1 MSFKFDDFKHPANQT
16 KIQAI
21 VLDKMNLDLTTNYH
35 ELSTRQQKKFQ
46 KIQNEYLNTVP
57 FKNNNWEETLTD
69 DFNEVANDFMN
80 GKKNYLHMVDNTIL
94 DKEMVYRDD
103 AEREYHENELKEGFD
118 RFLKSHQKKKEIENS
133 SEILV

>member
-1 MSFKFDDFKHPANQT
+1 MSFTFDDFKNPANQT

-46 KIQNEYLNTVP
+46 KIQNEYLNTAP
-57 FKNNNWEETLTD
+57 FKEDNWIETLTD
-69 DFNEVANDFMN
+69 DFNEIASDFMN

-94 DKEMVYRDD
+94 DKEMVYRD
-103 AEREYHENELKEGFD
+103 ENEKIYHENELKSGFD
-118 RFLKSHQKKKEIENS
+118 RFLKSYQKKKEIEKFH
-133 SEILV
+133 